1 MKNNRIHKIIRTRM
15 AALLLPSLLIGAG
28 VISATGIASHRSIDK
43 QAMADEQ
50 QIPEEEMLS
59 LLDNLSRL
67 AANAGRSIEEYD
79 TSDESPD
86 TLLWSKERTEEELVR
101 MISRELERRELWR
114 ATTDLSGLRYQ
125 WQVRRW
131 RLGVPSDGNGY
142 SLLAELME
150 QLAEKGFDAL
160 RELHLRELD
169 QALRVGYSDQALS
182 MLEWE
187 GKRSEENIYP
197 AYIERF
203 AGHPEQ
209 TVVRMLDLRERSSRL
224 LTPLESEH
232 KTEEWIREEGKLY
245 AEYLRIEPSL
255 AGNPYEKRLREMGKQ
270 LFGHRPSIGDL
281 TYIDLH
287 TGEATVKI
295 EGPTRQALDLYLITG
310 GRKVEQQIRK
320 GRATKLAS
328 YTAPAGKARW
338 ISDKVS
344 LRLPRV
350 GYYRLALYNEREG
363 VVRQGNALLDQIDV
377 RQYDRTIY
385 AMDRQD
391 GSPVSGVE
399 VKVFRGDERKRPI
412 ATLYTGEGGEVVVRQ
427 TPPRGGYL
435 FVSAKDPRML
445 EERFF
450 TIYGEQKWPAGTAHP
465 KRQAETHFYTDRPIY
480 KRGQTVKV
488 GIVTV
493 TRKGEV
499 VKAEPNTLQQVKL
512 VAYRDGVQEVL
523 ETQTVTTDDRGVAE
537 SSFTLPEDGHL
548 SGFSLSTAYG
558 DESLQVEEYK
568 LMHLSLTIDSI
579 PTGYVSGRPM
589 RIYGRT
595 EDLNGHPVAARLTL
609 QYDVDGKRMT
619 GRSGSDGHFML
630 ETEPLTKSATGGYY
644 WNHPITLSAAD
655 AIGDVTDESLA
666 MEKDTTNLPLSAS
679 LLLGGK
685 DILNRLDLTLST
697 ESQPYQRLRL
707 GDLSRYKLTATWI
720 DADGKQ
726 VGEPIDLPMKGKRK
740 LSLKNLPSGSYRLE
754 VETTDYWGQ
763 VVTDVS
769 DPLYLYSPTDDR
781 LVGEV
786 PLFATMTKEGEIL
799 YGSSHGGTL
808 SLLMVREK
816 NKSDHRFLSVEPGK
830 LYRLRPT
837 EGTLSVVLSAYI
849 RGEETTARIDLTEYT
864 EKSGEKEK
872 THTDGLEMKEGEG
885 RFVPGEQFS
894 RRFTVVSRSGK
905 PLSEVPVLVAVF
917 DKALTEA
924 SGDEQHW
931 SKIGGS
937 PILYN
942 ALGGNLYG
950 AVLMESAVAYPRAM
964 MKQSNVVNDE
974 LAVVADEAGS
984 NGQPRLRQNF
994 AETAYFSALLRSDSE
1009 GRVQLD
1015 FKLPDTQTEY
1025 VLKVYSFAPDFKEEL
1040 LEDHNF
1046 RVFAPL
1052 SVELSLPRYLRWGDR
1067 LEGLARVQNA
1077 EQSHAT
1083 IRATVTEGQAQLSEA
1098 ELSVAGGQTGT
1109 MPFVV
1114 EAKRADGDSLVLYA
1128 TAAGA
1133 NYTDALERVIPLR
1146 SDLAQYTVAVPFS
1159 SYKQSQVSLTLPK
1172 ADLGGSQ
1179 AVAEIYFSPIH
1190 LLLTTLADTYATEA
1204 PAEELSL
1211 LEASTKY
1218 AVYSRLRALIAST
1231 PELKR
1236 SLSMSRTQLRAAIRD
1251 QESEPRSS
1259 FNRQADPR
1267 TLAHF
1272 YDLLLSEERMSDL
1285 LRGLE
1290 KRILAIT
1297 FPTGGFRY
1305 DALLPEPSP
1314 WLTHVV
1320 LENLA
1325 FTPTRSAK
1333 LDDAIDQ
1340 SLKYLQ
1346 SELSKERSYYKAA
1359 MEYRLLTHKLG
1370 RKDPSL
1376 SGEVKKLLEKQVE
1389 GARESYRTAS
1399 TSYLL
1404 NFGEYSRAFDTK
1416 AAHSEVRDFI
1426 RDRSSYT
1433 QSDAELLALTVFLH
1447 NDQQDEALSPEVT
1460 RFMLSL
1466 KQGTL
1471 WSNPLTLD
1479 AVEPLLRTVTP
1490 TRFEPDATLHL
1501 GKVTCRPTALDK
1513 ATGHIVLGLPK
1524 PETKTV
1530 IRWEGVTTDFAFGG
1544 IRYRVTEPAAKT
1556 TLTGEKL
1563 TVSKEIFARRIVDG
1577 DSSLVRLTDER
1588 EAVAGEQLVV
1598 RYLVETKQDLSLVTI
1613 RDDRA
1618 AGAEPGYDFAGY
1630 GMSDRTWY
1638 GYSRRETADFIF
1650 IDYLPRGKHVI
1661 ELEATANVAGHFSYG
1676 PAEVQSFYAPEY
1688 AGNSAGG
1695 SLTIRRS
1702 E

>member
-1 MKNNRIHKIIRTRM
+1 M

-67 AANAGRSIEEYD
+67 AANAGRTIEEYD

-86 TLLWSKERTEEELVR
+86 TLLWSKKRTEEELVR

-131 RLGVPSDGNGY
+131 RLGVPSEGNGY

-160 RELHLRELD
+160 RELHHQELD

-203 AGHPEQ
+203 AGRPEQ
-209 TVVRMLDLRERSSRL
+209 PVVRMLDLRERSSRL
-224 LTPLESEH
+224 LTPLEMEH

-245 AEYLRIEPSL
+245 AEYLRIEPSM

-320 GRATKLAS
+320 GRAKKLAS
-328 YTAPAGKARW
+328 YTTPARKVRW

-363 VVRQGNALLDQIDV
+363 VVRQGNTLLDQIDV

-450 TIYGEQKWPAGTAHP
+450 TIYGEQKWPAGTAKP
-465 KRQAETHFYTDRPIY
+465 KKQAETHFYTDRPIY

-512 VAYRDGVQEVL
+512 VAYRDGVEEVL
-523 ETQTVTTDDRGVAE
+523 EMQTITTDDRGVAE
-537 SSFTLPEDGHL
+537 ASFTLPEDEHL

-579 PTGYVSGRPM
+579 PTGYVSDRPM

-666 MEKDTTNLPLSAS
+666 MEKDTTNLPLSAN
-679 LLLGGK
+679 LLVDGK
-685 DILNRLDLTLST
+685 EILNRLDMTLST

-720 DADGKQ
+720 DAKGRPA
-726 VGEPIDLPMKGKRK
+726 GEPIDLPMNGERN
-740 LSLKNLPSGSYRLE
+740 LSLGSLPSGSYRLK
-754 VETTDYWGQ
+754 VETTDYWGK

-799 YGSSHGGTL
+799 YGSSRGGTL

-837 EGTLSVVLSAYI
+837 EGTLSVVLSAYN
-849 RGEETTARIDLTEYT
+849 RGEETTAHIDLTEYS

-937 PILYN
+937 PVLYN

-950 AVLMESAVAYPRAM
+950 AVLMESAVESAVASPRAM

-974 LAVVADEAGS
+974 LAVVAEGAGS
-984 NGQPRLRQNF
+984 DGQQRLRKNF
-994 AETAYFSALLRSDSE
+994 AETAYFTALLRSDKE

-1077 EQSHAT
+1077 EQSPTT
-1083 IRATVTEGQAQLSEA
+1083 IRATVTEGQSQLSEA

-1114 EAKRADGDSLVLYA
+1114 EAKRADGDSLVLLA

-1133 NYTDALERVIPLR
+1133 NYTDALERVVPLR
-1146 SDLAQYTVAVPFS
+1146 SDLAEYTVAVPFS

-1267 TLAHF
+1267 TLADF

-1285 LRGLE
+1285 LGGLE
-1290 KRILAIT
+1290 KRILAFT

-1314 WLTHVV
+1314 WLTHIV

-1346 SELSKERSYYKAA
+1346 GQLSKERSYYKAA

-1376 SGEVKKLLEKQVE
+1376 SGEVKNLLEKQVK

-1416 AAHSEVRDFI
+1416 AAYSEVRDFI

-1433 QSDAELLALTVFLH
+1433 ESDAELLALTLFLH
-1447 NDQQDEALSPEVT
+1447 NDQTDEALSPEVT

-1479 AVEPLLRTVTP
+1479 AVEPLLRRVTP
-1490 TRFEPDATLHL
+1490 TRFEPDATLYL
-1501 GKVTCRPTALDK
+1501 GQVVYHPTALDK

-1524 PETKTV
+1524 SETKTV

-1544 IRYRVTEPAAKT
+1544 IRYRVTEPAAKAT
-1556 TLTGEKL
+1556 PTGEKL
-1563 TVSKEIFARRIVDG
+1563 TIGKEVYARRIVDG
-1577 DSSLVRLTDER
+1577 NSSLVRLTDER

-1598 RYLVETKQDLSLVTI
+1598 RYLIETKQDLSLVTI

-1638 GYSRRETADFIF
+1638 GYSRRETADYIF

>member
-1 MKNNRIHKIIRTRM
+1 M

-67 AANAGRSIEEYD
+67 AANAGRTIEEYD

-86 TLLWSKERTEEELVR
+86 TLLWSKKRTEEELVR

-131 RLGVPSDGNGY
+131 RLGVPSEGNGY

-160 RELHLRELD
+160 RELHHQELD

-187 GKRSEENIYP
+187 AKRSEENIYP

-224 LTPLESEH
+224 LAPLEMDH
-232 KTEEWIREEGKLY
+232 KTEEWLREESKLY
-245 AEYLRIEPSL
+245 AEYLRIEPSM
-255 AGNPYEKRLREMGKQ
+255 AGNPYEKRMKEMGKQ

-287 TGEATVKI
+287 TGEAIVEI

-320 GRATKLAS
+320 GRAKKLAS

-435 FVSAKDPRML
+435 FISAKDPRML

-450 TIYGEQKWPAGTAHP
+450 TITGEQKWPAGTAHP

-512 VAYRDGVQEVL
+512 VAYRDGVEEVL
-523 ETQTVTTDDRGVAE
+523 ETQTITTDDRGVAE
-537 SSFTLPEDGHL
+537 ATFTLPKDEHL

-666 MEKDTTNLPLSAS
+666 MEKDTTNLPLSAN
-679 LLLGGK
+679 LLVGGK
-685 DILNRLDLTLST
+685 EILNRLDLTLST

-720 DADGKQ
+720 DTKGKQ
-726 VGEPIDLPMKGKRK
+726 VGEPIDLPMNGDRK
-740 LSLKNLPSGSYRLE
+740 LNLASLPSGSYRLK
-754 VETTDYWGQ
+754 VETTDYWGK

-808 SLLMVREK
+808 SLLMVREE
-816 NKSDHRFLSVEPGK
+816 NKSDHRFLPVEPGK

-837 EGTLSVVLSAYI
+837 EGTLSVVLSAYN
-849 RGEETTARIDLTEYT
+849 RGEETTARIDLTEYS

-872 THTDGLEMKEGEG
+872 THTAGLEMKEGEG

-937 PILYN
+937 PVLYQ

-950 AVLMESAVAYPRAM
+950 AVLMESAVESAVASPRAM

-974 LAVVADEAGS
+974 LAVVAEGAGS
-984 NGQPRLRQNF
+984 DGQQRLRQNF

-1040 LEDHNF
+1040 LEDHDF

-1077 EQSHAT
+1077 EESPAT
-1083 IRATVTEGQAQLSEA
+1083 IRATVSEGQAKLSEA
-1098 ELSVAGGQTGT
+1098 ELSVDGGQTGT

-1114 EAKRADGDSLVLYA
+1114 EAKRADGDSLTLHA

-1146 SDLAQYTVAVPFS
+1146 SDLAEYTVAVPFS

-1267 TLAHF
+1267 TLADF

-1285 LRGLE
+1285 LGELE
-1290 KRILAIT
+1290 KRILAFT

-1346 SELSKERSYYKAA
+1346 GQLSKERSYYKAA

-1376 SGEVKKLLEKQVE
+1376 CGEVKKLLEKQVK

-1416 AAHSEVRDFI
+1416 AAYSEVRDFI

-1433 QSDAELLALTVFLH
+1433 ESDAELLALTLFLH

-1490 TRFEPDATLHL
+1490 TRFEPDATLYF
-1501 GKVTCRPTALDK
+1501 GKVTYRPTSLDK

-1544 IRYRVTEPAAKT
+1544 IRYRVTEPAAKAT
-1556 TLTGEKL
+1556 PTGEKL
-1563 TVSKEIFARRIVDG
+1563 TIGKEVYARRIIDG
-1577 DSSLVRLTDER
+1577 TSSLVRLTDER

-1695 SLTIRRS
+1695 SLTIRWS

>member
-1 MKNNRIHKIIRTRM
+1 M

-86 TLLWSKERTEEELVR
+86 TLLWSKKRTEEELVR

-131 RLGVPSDGNGY
+131 RLGVPSEGNGY

-160 RELHLRELD
+160 RELHHQELD

-203 AGHPEQ
+203 AGRPEQ
-209 TVVRMLDLRERSSRL
+209 PVVRMLDLRERSSRL
-224 LTPLESEH
+224 LTPLEMEH

-245 AEYLRIEPSL
+245 AEYLRIEPSIP
-255 AGNPYEKRLREMGKQ
+255 GNPYEKRLREMGKQ

-320 GRATKLAS
+320 GRAKKLAS

-377 RQYDRTIY
+377 RQYDKTIY

-435 FVSAKDPRML
+435 FISAKDPRML

-450 TIYGEQKWPAGTAHP
+450 TITGEQKWPAGTANP
-465 KRQAETHFYTDRPIY
+465 KKQAETHFYTDRPIY

-512 VAYRDGVQEVL
+512 VAYRDGVEEVL
-523 ETQTVTTDDRGVAE
+523 ETQTITTDDRGVAE
-537 SSFTLPEDGHL
+537 ASFTLPEDEHL

-666 MEKDTTNLPLSAS
+666 MEKDTTNLPLSAN
-679 LLLGGK
+679 LLVDGK
-685 DILNRLDLTLST
+685 EILNRLDMTLST

-720 DADGKQ
+720 DAKGRPA
-726 VGEPIDLPMKGKRK
+726 GEPIDLPMNGERN
-740 LSLKNLPSGSYRLE
+740 LSLGSLPSGSYRLK

-808 SLLMVREK
+808 SLLMVQEK

-830 LYRLRPT
+830 IYRLSPT
-837 EGTLSVVLSAYI
+837 DGTLSVVLSAYN
-849 RGEETTARIDLTEYT
+849 RGEETTARIDLTEYS

-937 PILYN
+937 PVLYN

-950 AVLMESAVAYPRAM
+950 AVLMESAVESAVASPRAM
-964 MKQSNVVNDE
+964 MKTSNVVNDE
-974 LAVVADEAGS
+974 VMVVAEGAGS
-984 NGQPRLRQNF
+984 DGQPRLRQNF
-994 AETAYFSALLRSDSE
+994 AETAYFSALLRSDRE

-1040 LEDHNF
+1040 LEDHDF

-1077 EQSHAT
+1077 EQSPET
-1083 IRATVTEGQAQLSEA
+1083 IRATVSEGQSQLSEA

-1114 EAKRADGDSLVLYA
+1114 EAKRADGDSLTLRA

-1133 NYTDALERVIPLR
+1133 HYTDALERVIPLR
-1146 SDLAQYTVAVPFS
+1146 SDLAEYTVAVPFS

-1172 ADLGGSQ
+1172 ADLRGSQ

-1267 TLAHF
+1267 TLADF

-1285 LRGLE
+1285 LGGLE
-1290 KRILAIT
+1290 KRILAFT

-1346 SELSKERSYYKAA
+1346 SELAKERSYYKAA

-1376 SGEVKKLLEKQVE
+1376 SGEVKNLLAKQVK

-1416 AAHSEVRDFI
+1416 AAYSEVRDFI

-1490 TRFEPDATLHL
+1490 TRFEPDATLYF
-1501 GKVTCRPTALDK
+1501 GKVTYRPTALDK
-1513 ATGHIVLGLPK
+1513 ATGHIALGLPK

-1544 IRYRVTEPAAKT
+1544 IRYRVTEPAAKAT
-1556 TLTGEKL
+1556 PTGEKL
-1563 TVSKEIFARRIVDG
+1563 TIGKEVYARRIVDG
-1577 DSSLVRLTDER
+1577 TSSLVRLTDER

-1638 GYSRRETADFIF
+1638 GYSRRETADYIF
-1650 IDYLPRGKHVI
+1650 VDYLPRGKHVI

>member
-1 MKNNRIHKIIRTRM
+1 M

-59 LLDNLSRL
+59 FLDNLSRL
-67 AANAGRSIEEYD
+67 AANAGRTIEEYD

-86 TLLWSKERTEEELVR
+86 TLLWSKKRTEEELVR

-131 RLGVPSDGNGY
+131 RLGVPSEGNGY

-160 RELHLRELD
+160 RELHHQELD

-203 AGHPEQ
+203 AGRPEQ
-209 TVVRMLDLRERSSRL
+209 PVVRMLDLRERSSRL
-224 LTPLESEH
+224 LTPLEMEH

-245 AEYLRIEPSL
+245 AEYLRIEPSM

-295 EGPTRQALDLYLITG
+295 EGPTREALDLYLITG

-320 GRATKLAS
+320 GRAKKLAS

-350 GYYRLALYNEREG
+350 GYYRLALYNERDG

-377 RQYDRTIY
+377 RQYDKTIY

-427 TPPRGGYL
+427 SPPRGGYL
-435 FVSAKDPRML
+435 FISAKDPRML

-450 TIYGEQKWPAGTAHP
+450 VIYGEQKWSAGTANP
-465 KRQAETHFYTDRPIY
+465 KKQAETHFYTDRPIY

-523 ETQTVTTDDRGVAE
+523 ETQTITTDDRGVAE
-537 SSFTLPEDGHL
+537 ASFTLPEDEHL

-666 MEKDTTNLPLSAS
+666 MEKDTTNLPLSAN
-679 LLLGGK
+679 LLVDGK
-685 DILNRLDLTLST
+685 EILNRLDLTLST

-720 DADGKQ
+720 DTKGKQ
-726 VGEPIDLPMKGKRK
+726 VGEPIDLPMNGERK
-740 LSLKNLPSGSYRLE
+740 LSLGSLPSGSYRLK
-754 VETTDYWGQ
+754 VETTDYWGK

-808 SLLMVREK
+808 SLLMVQEK
-816 NKSDHRFLSVEPGK
+816 NKSDHRFLSVELGK
-830 LYRLRPT
+830 IYRLSPT
-837 EGTLSVVLSAYI
+837 DGTLSVVLSAYN
-849 RGEETTARIDLTEYT
+849 RGEETTARIDLTEYS

-937 PILYN
+937 PVLYQ

-950 AVLMESAVAYPRAM
+950 AVLMESAVESAVASPRAM

-974 LAVVADEAGS
+974 VAVVAEGAGS
-984 NGQPRLRQNF
+984 DGQQRLRQNF

-1040 LEDHNF
+1040 LEDHDF

-1077 EQSHAT
+1077 EQSPET
-1083 IRATVTEGQAQLSEA
+1083 IRATVSEGQAQLSEA

-1114 EAKRADGDSLVLYA
+1114 EAKRADGDSLTLRA
-1128 TAAGA
+1128 TAAGTH
-1133 NYTDALERVIPLR
+1133 YTDALERVIPLR
-1146 SDLAQYTVAVPFS
+1146 SDLAEYTVAVPFS

-1267 TLAHF
+1267 TLADF

-1285 LRGLE
+1285 LGGLE
-1290 KRILAIT
+1290 KRILAFT

-1333 LDDAIDQ
+1333 LDVAIDQ

-1376 SGEVKKLLEKQVE
+1376 SGEVKKLLEKQVK

-1416 AAHSEVRDFI
+1416 AAYSEVRDFI

-1490 TRFEPDATLHL
+1490 TRFEPDATLYF
-1501 GKVTCRPTALDK
+1501 GKVTYRPTSLDK

-1544 IRYRVTEPAAKT
+1544 IRYRVTEPAAKAT
-1556 TLTGEKL
+1556 PTGEKL
-1563 TVSKEIFARRIVDG
+1563 TIGKEVYARRIIDG
-1577 DSSLVRLTDER
+1577 TSSLVRLTDER

-1638 GYSRRETADFIF
+1638 GYSRRETADYIF
-1650 IDYLPRGKHVI
+1650 IDYLQRGKHVI